1 MTTFETKLSRI
12 SYLIGKKITKDELE
26 KLLSDI
32 GMELASINKEKI
44 TIELTAE
51 RPDLLSPV
59 GISRALKSFLGL
71 EKGMPKYTV
80 KESNYKI
87 KVDRS
92 VEKIRPFTVAV
103 VVKNLKM
110 TDDNLKEIIYVQ
122 EKLHQTYGRDR
133 KNFAIGIYPMENI
146 EFPITF
152 KADSPDKIK
161 FRPLGSN
168 SEITADKILKQ
179 NPTGKKYAN
188 LLDGLNK
195 YPYFIDAK
203 GDILSMPPIIN
214 SEKTG
219 RVTEN
224 TTSVFIEVSGHD
236 LLTIEKYLNIL
247 SAMFSDFSGEL
258 FSVKIEYPY
267 EEYLKNAFQND
278 LKNKSN
284 IIETPQLEPGKITI
298 DIKNINSLIGL
309 KLNSSEIKKLL
320 EKMMYSVVETKGDR
334 ITFNYPKIRT
344 DIWHEVDVADDVARS
359 YGFENIK
366 ETLPSISTI
375 AKTMPISDFKEKVSE
390 LLKGY
395 GFIEAYNFALTSKE
409 EQFDMMQQK
418 QEESIALEKSADKAY
433 NMVRKWLLPE
443 MLKALRSNKDC
454 AFPQKVY
461 ESGFV
466 VIPNKEKDTLSENL
480 LKLCV
485 LVTDD
490 NINFNS
496 AKLILNSLANDLG
509 LEYKI
514 AANKKP
520 YFIKGRSGT
529 ILSDEKEIGII
540 GEVHPKVL
548 TNWNL
553 TRPIAAFEIDLE
565 KLFSVLK

>member
-59 GISRALKSFLGL
+59 GISRALKSFLGF